1 MYERNFEIQIQIQIE
16 IQRDILVIDDSV
28 HEKIKG
34 FQYIAVLVTV
44 IYATPKT
51 YCFSSAL
58 PDTFFFPV
66 TEHTCFQL
74 KTKLVSDTLV

>member
-1 MYERNFEIQIQIQIE
+1 MYERNLEIQIQIQIE

-44 IYATPKT
+44 IYSTPKT

-58 PDTFFFPV
+58 PDTFFFPSYR
-66 TEHTCFQL
+66 TYLFS
-74 KTKLVSDTLV
+74 TKDKVS